1 MLRVGIVNKSPYPI
15 PNYGKIGNSGMDVR
29 AFIPNPITL
38 KPLERI
44 LVPTGLYFDIP
55 DGYEIQV
62 RPRSGLAL
70 KRGLTVL
77 NTPGTLD
84 ANYTGEVGVILINLS
99 SEEQTIEPGER
110 VAQLVFSKVDFMEL
124 IEISEIIKET
134 ERGSQGYG
142 DSGRF

>member
-1 MLRVGIVNKSPYPI
+1 MVGSKKESLNKKDCWKENFFNQQYIYTVYSTTIHLRQRYSLI
-15 PNYGKIGNSGMDVR
+15 PKLNLGNSM
-29 AFIPNPITL
+29 
-38 KPLERI
+38 
-44 LVPTGLYFDIP
+44 
-55 DGYEIQV
+55 
-62 RPRSGLAL
+62 
-70 KRGLTVL
+70 
-77 NTPGTLD
+77 
-84 ANYTGEVGVILINLS
+84 NYTGEVGVILINLS

>member
-1 MLRVGIVNKSPYPI
+1 MIKVNIVNKSPYPI
-15 PNYGKIGNSGMDVR
+15 PEYGKVGNSGMDVK
-29 AFIPNPITL
+29 AWIPESITL
-38 KPLERI
+38 KPLERTLI
-44 LVPTGLYFDIP
+44 PTGLYFELPGD
-55 DGYEIQV
+55 YEIQV

-77 NTPGTLD
+77 NTPGTVD

-99 SEEQTIEPGER
+99 NEEQIIEPGER
-110 VAQLVFSKVDFMEL
+110 VAQLVFSKVDKMEL
-124 IEISEIIKET
+124 VEVEEITINT